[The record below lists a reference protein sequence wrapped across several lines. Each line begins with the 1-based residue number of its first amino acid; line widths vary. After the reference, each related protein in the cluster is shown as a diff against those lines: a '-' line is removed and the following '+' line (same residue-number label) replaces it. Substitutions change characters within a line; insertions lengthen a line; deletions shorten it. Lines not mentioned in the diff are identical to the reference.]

1 LTITQHWAQA
11 HPALKGILLMGLAV
25 FSFSCMDAIAKSL
38 TLRYD
43 SMQVVWARYSSQTL
57 WSFVLLSPFLNRL
70 LRTRYLKLQ
79 ILRSSLLFGA
89 TVMFFS
95 GFRYL
100 QMAEMTAIFEV
111 APLLITLFSFLLLK
125 EQVGPERWLGVSM
138 GLIGAVI
145 IIRPG
150 SDVFTPYA
158 LFPVLGACCFAGYS
172 IATRFLGS
180 EEPAWT
186 SFLYTSLIGTLFAS
200 LLVPFNWTPI
210 ESGDLPLMS
219 TFGIIGGLGHLL
231 LIFALRY
238 TQASVLAPFSYFGL
252 MYNSLWGFLF
262 FDEIPDSWTYLGA
275 LVIVGSGVFVWYRE
289 NRRSVAAAFSE
300 RS

>member
-1 LTITQHWAQA
+1 
-11 HPALKGILLMGLAV
+11 MGLAV

>member
-1 LTITQHWAQA
+1 
-11 HPALKGILLMGLAV
+11 MGLAV

-100 QMAEMTAIFEV
+100 KMAEMTAIFEV

>member
-100 QMAEMTAIFEV
+100 KMAEMTAIFEV